1 MKAAFSAPRNSLVD
15 LVRGLGLWILL
26 IDHIQPDVLSQIT
39 PWQLGFS
46 DFAEIFVFLSGF
58 INAGMYERALR
69 CGGMRGANQKLW
81 SRVGRLYI
89 AHITTMLVCFGILGA
104 AASAK
109 IYVPEPKLYVWMS
122 APASYLV
129 KTALLLYN
137 PYLFS
142 LLPLYIVIAPFML
155 LSTVGLKR
163 APRITLGV
171 SAALWCV
178 AQSRLLDLPIATK
191 LEGWYFHPLGWQFL
205 FVLGEA
211 TQMYWIR
218 VRDAACS
225 RAALWAAGLV
235 VAGTFALKTL
245 TLIEPLRQHAVG
257 LAPIVARL
265 IARSAGKGH
274 LAPFRLLHFLALS
287 TLIVAIPWN
296 QKALIHSR
304 LGAAAIAAGRH
315 SLPVFSV
322 SLVLTICAN
331 LALEYSHGG
340 WMTQIALVAGCLLAM
355 TGIAYALDRS
365 GVSNGPDHKRNSL
378 ENDQRR

>member
-1 MKAAFSAPRNSLVD
+1 LKAAFSAPRNSLVD

-26 IDHIQPDVLSQIT
+26 IDHIQPDVLSRIT
-39 PWQLGFS
+39 PGQFGFS
-46 DFAEIFVFLSGF
+46 DFAEIFIFLSGF

-69 CGGMRGANQKLW
+69 SDGMRWAIQKLW

-89 AHITTMLVCFGILGA
+89 AHMTTMLVCFGLLAA

-109 IYVPEPKLYVWMS
+109 IYLPEPALYAWMS
-122 APASYLV
+122 TPASYVV
-129 KTALLLYN
+129 KTVLLLYN
-137 PYLFS
+137 PFMFS

-155 LSTVGLKR
+155 LSTVALRR
-163 APRITLGV
+163 APGITLGV
-171 SAALWCV
+171 SAAIWCV
-178 AQSRLLDLPIATK
+178 AQSRFLDLAAAAQ

-205 FVLGEA
+205 FVLGAA
-211 TQMYWIR
+211 TQMYWTR

-225 RAALWAAGLV
+225 PPALWAAGLI

-245 TLIEPLRQHAVG
+245 IRIEPLRRHAVG

-265 IARSAGKGH
+265 MAQGAGKGH

-287 TLIVAIPWN
+287 ALIVAIPWN
-296 QKALIHSR
+296 RKALVHSR

-322 SLVLTICAN
+322 SLALAIGAN
-331 LALEYSHGG
+331 LVLEYSHGG
-340 WMTQIALVAGCLLAM
+340 WMTQIVLATGCLLAM
-355 TGIAYALDRS
+355 TGVAYALDRR
-365 GVSNGPDHKRNSL
+365 GVSDSLDHKRKSL